1 MSLSNDGKSKSA
13 LSKTSARIR
22 HDKIMNNARNS
33 FRLSIVIPVFNEA
46 ENLAPLVARLT
57 PVLAHETKEW
67 EILFVDDGSVD
78 DGLAEIR
85 RLNAKEP
92 RVRALSLSR
101 NFGKEVAI
109 AAGLDAA
116 QGDAVIIMD
125 ADLQHP
131 PEIIPEFLSAGARE
145 TPSSMP
151 SGATA
156 PMKGQSSAPSRS
168 SSTASSRGWAKS
180 SFTRAGDF
188 QLFDRKAVEALRL
201 LGERAR
207 FSKGLYSWIGFK
219 SVGVPFEVAER
230 LHGKSRYNYRKL
242 LRFAWDG
249 ITSFTTVPLR
259 VWTYLGFL
267 ISLGAVITAIYFVLE
282 ALFVGVKT
290 PGFPTLIVAV
300 TLLAGVQLMSL
311 GMIGEYIG
319 RIFAEVKRR
328 PLYIISERVG
338 VEAAPPRSGA
348 PPTVPG
354 SQSTNAGAASPL
366 PREGVDPGRQA

>member
-1 MSLSNDGKSKSA
+1 MSD
-13 LSKTSARIR
+13 ART
-22 HDKIMNNARNS
+22 AS
-33 FRLSIVIPVFNEA
+33 QLSIVIPVFNEA
-46 ENLAPLVARLT
+46 ANLAPLVAMLT
-57 PVLAHETKEW
+57 PVLEQEAAEW

-78 DGLAEIR
+78 QSLSEIR
-85 RLNAKEP
+85 RLNAGEP

-116 QGDAVIIMD
+116 HGDAVIIMD

-131 PEIIPEFLSAGARE
+131 PEVIPEFTRRWRE
-145 TPSSMP
+145 GHDVVYAQRRDRAYEGPVKRM
-151 SGATA
+151 
-156 PMKGQSSAPSRS
+156 
-168 SSTASSRGWAKS
+168 
-180 SFTRAGDF
+180 FTRLFYHVFARLGETQLYEEAGDF

-219 SVGVPFEVAER
+219 SIPVPFEVGER

-242 LRFAWDG
+242 LHFAWDG

-259 VWTYLGFL
+259 IWTYLGFL
-267 ISLGAVITAIYFVLE
+267 ISVGAVITALYFALE

-311 GMIGEYIG
+311 GMIGEYVG

-328 PLYIISERVG
+328 PLYIVAERVG
-338 VEAAPPRSGA
+338 LEAAPLRSGA
-348 PPTVPG
+348 APTAAPRQKDEVMRPR
-354 SQSTNAGAASPL
+354 QS
-366 PREGVDPGRQA
+366 

>member
-1 MSLSNDGKSKSA
+1 MSAPRKP
-13 LSKTSARIR
+13 
-22 HDKIMNNARNS
+22 
-33 FRLSIVIPVFNEA
+33 FRLSVVIPVFNEA
-46 ENLAPLVARLT
+46 ENLFPLVARLT
-57 PVLAHETKEW
+57 PVLAQEAAEW
-67 EILFVDDGSVD
+67 EILFVNDGSAD
-78 DGLAEIR
+78 ESLAEIR
-85 RLNAKEP
+85 RLNAVEP

-116 QGDAVIIMD
+116 EGDAVIIMD

-131 PEIIPEFLSAGARE
+131 PEVIPEFTRRWRE
-145 TPSSMP
+145 
-151 SGATA
+151 GHAVVYA
-156 PMKGQSSAPSRS
+156 Q
-168 SSTASSRGWAKS
+168 RGDRAYEGPVKRV
-180 SFTRAGDF
+180 FTRLFYRIFAQLGETQLYEEAGDF

-219 SVGVPFEVAER
+219 SIGVPFEVGER

-242 LRFAWDG
+242 LHFAWDG

-267 ISLGAVITAIYFVLE
+267 ISLGALITALYFVLE

-328 PLYIISERVG
+328 PLYIIAERVG
-338 VEAAPPRSGA
+338 VEAAQ
-348 PPTVPG
+348 PG
-354 SQSTNAGAASPL
+354 SGEASSVGSSHKAEA
-366 PREGVDPGRQA
+366 PRLLRSD

>member
-1 MSLSNDGKSKSA
+1 MSD
-13 LSKTSARIR
+13 
-22 HDKIMNNARNS
+22 ARNS
-33 FRLSIVIPVFNEA
+33 IRLSIVIPVFNEA
-46 ENLAPLVARLT
+46 ENLPQLVARLT
-57 PVLAHETKEW
+57 PVLAQEGDEW
-67 EILFVDDGSVD
+67 EILFIDDGSAD
-78 DGLAEIR
+78 ESLAEIR
-85 RLNAKEP
+85 RLNAIEP

-131 PEIIPEFLSAGARE
+131 PELIPEFTRRWRE
-145 TPSSMP
+145 
-151 SGATA
+151 GHAVVYA
-156 PMKGQSSAPSRS
+156 Q
-168 SSTASSRGWAKS
+168 RGGRDYEGPVKRV
-180 SFTRAGDF
+180 FTRLFYRIFAQLGETQLYEEAGDF

-219 SVGVPFEVAER
+219 SIGVPFEVGER

-242 LRFAWDG
+242 LHFAWDG

-267 ISLGAVITAIYFVLE
+267 ISIGALITALYFVLE
-282 ALFVGVKT
+282 ALLVGVKT

-328 PLYIISERVG
+328 PLYIIAERVG

-348 PPTVPG
+348 APTVAP
-354 SQSTNAGAASPL
+354 SHAAEAARLLRS
-366 PREGVDPGRQA
+366 D

>member
-1 MSLSNDGKSKSA
+1 MNDAG
-13 LSKTSARIR
+13 
-22 HDKIMNNARNS
+22 NP
-33 FRLSIVIPVFNEA
+33 FRLSVVIPVFNEA
-46 ENLAPLVARLT
+46 ENLAPLVARLM
-57 PVLAHETKEW
+57 PVLACETPEW
-67 EILFVDDGSVD
+67 EILFVDDGSDD

-85 RLNAKEP
+85 RLNEKEP
-92 RVRALSLSR
+92 RLRALSLSR

-131 PEIIPEFLSAGARE
+131 PEIIPEFLKRWRE
-145 TPSSMP
+145 GNAIVYAQRRDRAYEGPLKRT
-151 SGATA
+151 
-156 PMKGQSSAPSRS
+156 
-168 SSTASSRGWAKS
+168 
-180 SFTRAGDF
+180 FTRLFYRIFASLGETQLYQEAGDF

-230 LHGKSRYNYRKL
+230 LHGKSRYDYRKL
-242 LRFAWDG
+242 LHFAWDG

-267 ISLGAVITAIYFVLE
+267 ISLGAVITAMYFVLE

-328 PLYIISERVG
+328 PLYIVAERVG
-338 VEAAPPRSGA
+338 LEAAAPRSGA
-348 PPTVPG
+348 APTLAGP
-354 SQSTNAGAASPL
+354 QPTNASAAPPL
-366 PREGVDPGRQA
+366 SREEVDPGRQTRIG

>member
-1 MSLSNDGKSKSA
+1 MNDAG
-13 LSKTSARIR
+13 
-22 HDKIMNNARNS
+22 NA
-33 FRLSIVIPVFNEA
+33 FRLSVVIPVFNEA
-46 ENLAPLVARLT
+46 ENLAQLVTRLI
-57 PVLAHETKEW
+57 PVLTHETKEW
-67 EILFVDDGSVD
+67 EILFVDDGSKD
-78 DGLAEIR
+78 AGLAEMR
-85 RLNAKEP
+85 RLHGKEP

-131 PEIIPEFLSAGARE
+131 PEIIPEFLERWREGNAVVYAQRRDRAYEGPLKRTFTQLFYRIFARLGE
-145 TPSSMP
+145 T
-151 SGATA
+151 
-156 PMKGQSSAPSRS
+156 QLYHE
-168 SSTASSRGWAKS
+168 
-180 SFTRAGDF
+180 AGDF

-219 SVGVPFEVAER
+219 SVGVPFEVAKR
-230 LHGKSRYNYRKL
+230 LQGKSRYNYRKL
-242 LRFAWDG
+242 LHFAWDG

-267 ISLGAVITAIYFVLE
+267 ISLGAVITAVYFVLE

-311 GMIGEYIG
+311 GMIGEYVG

-328 PLYIISERVG
+328 PLYIVAERVG
-338 VEAAPPRSGA
+338 LEWVPPRLG
-348 PPTVPG
+348 VPATIRG
-354 SQSTNAGAASPL
+354 SQPTNAGASPPL
-366 PREGVDPGRQA
+366 PGEEADGGRQTRIG